1 MIRSQEEVEQAIS
14 RFTEADWARLRLVSN
29 RYAIYPVESE
39 DLLSESLLRA
49 VHHRNCPIN
58 VDVVKYVAE
67 AIKSTAHSEKK
78 LIRNRHELV
87 PVNEECATQPSL
99 PHLASS
105 VEERLIQEQTANNIR
120 SKILSLFDDDE
131 IALLI
136 AEGMMEEING
146 EELRELTKLDQ
157 SNFDSKRRLVRR
169 RINKAFPQ
177 GWIA

>member
-78 LIRNRHELV
+78 TD
-87 PVNEECATQPSL
+87 P
-99 PHLASS
+99 
-105 VEERLIQEQTANNIR
+105 
-120 SKILSLFDDDE
+120 
-131 IALLI
+131 
-136 AEGMMEEING
+136 
-146 EELRELTKLDQ
+146 
-157 SNFDSKRRLVRR
+157 
-169 RINKAFPQ
+169 
-177 GWIA
+177 